1 MAGSSCSSLDLV
13 RLVRSFFQRWVS
25 HATPMQSE
33 LSYSV
38 PDIYTMSG
46 LTPPRSPHM
55 NAVYATHLGGAL
67 FTIVMAMAI
76 SYNCLSL

>member
-1 MAGSSCSSLDLV
+1 
-13 RLVRSFFQRWVS
+13 
-25 HATPMQSE
+25 MQSE